1 MAEFESQ
8 LLRSFPPI
16 RNGRRHFLQL
26 SAGAFSALML
36 SNCRRGL
43 SDVQAGNGGQS
54 GSNLLEIYTW
64 AAYVDDE
71 VIQQFQ
77 DQTGIEVRVTLYDSN
92 ETMLAKLQAGG
103 GGNFSI
109 VYPSDY
115 MVQEMISLDMLAP
128 LDKSRVK
135 GLEDLLPN
143 WANPGYDPNNGH
155 SVPFAWGTTGLIY
168 NSKQL
173 NPPPED
179 WAYIWQN
186 KGNLT
191 RQVTLLNDVREV
203 MGAALKSLGYSY
215 NSTNQQEIEA
225 AYQKLVEIRPTLASF
240 TTDAWQDQLLAGDLA
255 VAMGYS
261 SDAIAVQED
270 NPDMVYQVP
279 ASGASLWTDTMAI
292 LKTAPNPEA
301 AYEWINFQLNPENAA
316 RNVEKFN
323 FATPVKSAIDLLP
336 AEIKGNADLFP
347 PDDVLSRCESIAPV
361 GEAVDIYDR
370 YWTLLTSA

>member
-8 LLRSFPPI
+8 LGRRFPGI
-16 RNGRRHFLQL
+16 RTGRRHFLKL
-26 SAGAFSALML
+26 SAGALSGLML

-43 SDVQAGNGGQS
+43 SDVQSGGNGRS
-54 GSNLLEIYTW
+54 DLLEIYTW

-71 VIQQFQ
+71 VIQAFQ

-115 MVQEMISLDMLAP
+115 MVEEMISLDMLTP
-128 LDKSRVK
+128 LDKSK
-135 GLEDLLPN
+135 IQGLDNLLDN
-143 WANPGYDPNNGH
+143 WANPGYDPNNAH
-155 SVPFAWGTTGLIY
+155 SVPFAWGTTGLVY
-168 NSKQL
+168 NRQL
-173 NPPPED
+173 LSPPPTDWNYLWQSRED
-179 WAYIWQN
+179 
-186 KGNLT
+186 LT

-215 NSTNQQEIEA
+215 NSTNPQEIEA
-225 AYQKLVEIRPTLASF
+225 AYQRLVEIRPKLASF
-240 TTDAWQDQLLAGDLA
+240 TTDAWQDQILAGDLA

-261 SDAIAVQED
+261 SDAIAVHQE
-270 NPDMVYQVP
+270 NPDIVYHVP
-279 ASGASLWTDTMAI
+279 DSGASLWTDTMAI

-301 AYEWINFQLNPENAA
+301 AYAWLNFQLDPQNAA

-323 FATPVKSAIDLLP
+323 FATPVRPAIDLLSP
-336 AEIKGNADLFP
+336 ELQADQNLFP
-347 PDDVLSRCESIAPV
+347 PEEVLSRCESIAPV
-361 GEAVDIYDR
+361 GDAVDLYDR